1 MDWSYEQ
8 CHHRRG
14 DFAALNFGVSH
25 GQGPK
30 APYRLA
36 QDTKALEELV
46 QRLLNDPDIQRLAI
60 SDSGKF
66 HFISLGNFSS

>member
-30 APYRLA
+30 APYRLS
-36 QDTKALEELV
+36 QDNKALEGLV
-46 QRLLNDPDIQRLAI
+46 QRLLQDPDIQRLAI
-60 SDSGKF
+60 SDSGKNLIF
-66 HFISLGNFSS
+66 VKHF